1 MDKVG
6 DDFFNQTKYKR
17 ENMKGGR
24 LDWAHQ
30 PKLYKTYLDCPQI
43 TLPVPENDRSLKLNE
58 ILEWRKSIRFF
69 NKQPLSIKDLSY
81 LLWASTGIQRI
92 QQQWE
97 FRTAPSAGALY
108 PVETYIIINNV
119 ETLEP
124 GLYHYSIQLHNL
136 EQLKIQGLGEKA
148 AEIALSQEM
157 VAESSAIFIWTA
169 IFERS
174 KWNYKQ
180 RAYRYVFLDAGHI
193 AAQFSL
199 AAVDRG
205 LGTCQIG
212 AFFDEELNEL
222 LGIDGIQESAIYMS
236 VVGHYSTKTES
247 S

>member
-1 MDKVG
+1 MDTIG
-6 DDFFNQTKYKR
+6 DEFFNQTKYKK
-17 ENMKGGR
+17 ENMVGGR
-24 LDWAHQ
+24 LNWTHQ

-43 TLPVPENDRSLKLNE
+43 TLPGPENDRSLKLNE

-108 PVETYIIINNV
+108 PIETYIIINNV
-119 ETLEP
+119 ESLEP

-136 EQLKIQGLGEKA
+136 EQLKIQVLGEQA
-148 AEIALSQEM
+148 ADIALSQEM
-157 VAESSAIFIWTA
+157 VAESSAIFVWTA
-169 IFERS
+169 MFERS
-174 KWNYKQ
+174 KWKYKQ

-199 AAVDRG
+199 AAVDLG
-205 LGTCQIG
+205 LGSCQIG
-212 AFFDEELNEL
+212 AFYDNELNQL

-236 VVGHYSTKTES
+236 VVGHYNIKTMGT
-247 S
+247 